1 MNFVPTGKAYNK
13 AQLKYDLK
21 QFFSKN
27 KGKKI
32 QRTSKWTQKKK
43 KSTWTPKENHYS
55 IETFIKSVNKHI
67 ELVVTGKQKKAT

>member
-27 KGKKI
+27 KVKRYNEQANELK
-32 QRTSKWTQKKK
+32 RKKK
-43 KSTWTPKENHYS
+43 AHGHRKKT
-55 IETFIKSVNKHI
+55 IIQLKH
-67 ELVVTGKQKKAT
+67 L